1 MSKGRLRFAS
11 IAIGSV
17 ESFGEAEKA
26 INTAIRTGRFF
37 EREVNFGL
45 KLLQTVRLDLE
56 DVAAIVQSGKKQT
69 NHHRALI
76 QQLNKGIIP
85 KSEVQGSQLLLCSCL
100 GDRPCPESEAADK
113 GQLVELAGVIIGRD
127 RCGRGGL

>member
-1 MSKGRLRFAS
+1 M
-11 IAIGSV
+11 
-17 ESFGEAEKA
+17 ESFGEAEEA
-26 INTAIRTGRFF
+26 INTAVRTGRFF

-113 GQLVELAGVIIGRD
+113 GCASPRST
-127 RCGRGGL
+127 RGACRSCHWT